1 VTRAGWWGVE
11 AAAILLEPRERELVL
26 GDIAETDGPAGRGI
40 AEVLGLAV
48 RRQLLLWKSWRPWLA
63 AFGWALPAS
72 FMLMGL
78 SVSVSWGFLHA
89 AAGLAV
95 GSGAGLAGLLGRVCL
110 LLGWSWSG
118 GFVAAS
124 MARRTLWVTIA
135 AACVPCLY
143 CLSLF
148 RDEALSPVCL
158 VLFVL
163 PAFWGLL
170 CGLRGVRLRPVL
182 AVMFAVGVTAL
193 TLQAWL
199 GSTHSGLP
207 VSEIALLWPVWYLA
221 AARARPNT

>member
-26 GDIAETDGPAGRGI
+26 GDIAEMGGPAGRGI
-40 AEVLGLAV
+40 SDVLGLAV
-48 RRQLLLWKSWRPWLA
+48 RRQILLWKSWRPWLA

-72 FMLMGL
+72 FLLMGFSL
-78 SVSVSWGFLHA
+78 SVSWGFLHTVA
-89 AAGLAV
+89 
-95 GSGAGLAGLLGRVCL
+95 GSGAGVTELVGRVCL
-110 LLGWSWSG
+110 LIGWSWSG
-118 GFVAAS
+118 GFMAAS

-135 AACVPCLY
+135 AVFAPCLY

-148 RDEALSPVCL
+148 RVEALSPVCL
-158 VLFVL
+158 MLFVL

-182 AVMFAVGVTAL
+182 AVALAIGMTAL
-193 TLQAWL
+193 TLLAWF
-199 GSTHSGLP
+199 GSAHSGMP

-221 AARARPNT
+221 AARARSGT